1 MRSHSLVA
9 FVGPFVVFL
18 ALLGVIPLVSQ
29 PSGQFWRSH
38 PEFWVF
44 PLQTLVCGAL
54 LIWWRGSYR
63 FGPFG
68 GAALAIGALAG
79 VIVFLAWIS
88 PQWIFGAGARV
99 EGFNPTLVADAPALH
114 AATLGLRFVR
124 LVIVVPFLE
133 EIFWR
138 GCVLRYL
145 VREDFESVPVGAFTW
160 LSFGAVSVAFMFEHA
175 RPDWPAA
182 LFTGALLNVVAY
194 RTRSLGACVLAHAVA
209 NLLLGLYVVRTG
221 QWGFW

>member
-1 MRSHSLVA
+1 MPARPLIAHI
-9 FVGPFVVFL
+9 GPFVVFL
-18 ALLGVIPLVSQ
+18 ALLGLIPLMSQ
-29 PSGQFWRSH
+29 PAGPFWRSH

-54 LIWWRGSYR
+54 LLWWRGSYQFR
-63 FGPFG
+63 PFG
-68 GAALAIGALAG
+68 AAAVGIGALAG
-79 VIVFLAWIS
+79 AVIFVAWIS
-88 PQWIFGAGARV
+88 PQWIFGVGARV
-99 EGFNPTLVADAPALH
+99 DGFNPTLVADSASIH
-114 AATLGLRFVR
+114 GATLALRFLR

-138 GCVLRYL
+138 GFLLRYL
-145 VREDFESVPVGAFTW
+145 VREHFESVPMGTFTW
-160 LSFGAVSVAFMFEHA
+160 LSFGVASVAFMFEHS

-182 LFTGALLNVVAY
+182 LVTGALLNLVAY

-209 NLLLGLYVVRTG
+209 NLLLGVYVLRTG